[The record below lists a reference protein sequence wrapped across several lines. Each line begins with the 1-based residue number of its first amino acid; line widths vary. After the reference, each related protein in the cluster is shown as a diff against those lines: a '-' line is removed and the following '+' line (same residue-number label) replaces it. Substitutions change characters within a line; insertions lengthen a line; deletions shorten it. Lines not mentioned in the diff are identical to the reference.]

1 MEIAGPEYPGAGNKR
16 IRMGKYVIS
25 IVLNAHLPFIRHGI
39 APRTRQTQTG
49 PSYTAAE
56 SAPNPVLFQGA
67 RPDGLLQPDAA
78 ASPGGSDVP
87 ERRPEAAGKSPPSTK
102 LSTEEHCFFEALS
115 DTYLPLLEVFDRL
128 EKDHI
133 PFRLG
138 ISFSPLLCYMLQDES
153 LLRHYLE
160 HVDKQ
165 IEFGVRE
172 MERTENDPG
181 LHALARFYYDRA
193 VDKRILFTERY
204 EKNVLNVFNYYQ
216 KKGRIEIL
224 TTAATHAFLPFYT
237 GYPEAVQAQIEV
249 ALSSFR
255 HTFGKIPHGFWLPE
269 LGWSPELDAYLR
281 AYSFNYTIADTHA
294 GILRNPETSLG
305 SFYPVKTPSQ
315 TLVLFRD
322 FRASRDIQDPETG
335 YRFSPVYRDSR
346 ADVGFELP
354 ADMLAPFLNAHLGR
368 VRTGYVYHTNGGR
381 GQKKQVYDSAQA
393 ARMVREQAL
402 AFLDARFS
410 ALSKAGK
417 LGGGAPV
424 SLCAWDADT
433 FGRFWYEGS
442 RFLEALFREA
452 AARQD
457 LCFLTPGEY
466 FCKQDRHD
474 IPALMPEFSS
484 WGFNG
489 YAESWLDA
497 SNDWMYP
504 HVMRSLERMLELAE
518 RFPNDTGLKER
529 ALNQAARE
537 ILLAQSSD
545 WPHML
550 YKQEHSGYA
559 RNQIEMALRN
569 FTTIYEALGSNYIS
583 TEWLTNLER
592 RHNFFPNIN
601 YRVFRRKR

>member
-1 MEIAGPEYPGAGNKR
+1 MK
-16 IRMGKYVIS
+16 KHVIS
-25 IVLNAHLPFIRHGI
+25 IVLNAHLPFIRHDVP
-39 APRTRQTQTG
+39 PRVRQAG
-49 PSYTAAE
+49 VSHAAAE
-56 SAPNPVLFQGA
+56 AGSNPAPAQGA
-67 RPDGLLQPDAA
+67 PLQSDAA
-78 ASPGGSDVP
+78 LPPNDPGVP
-87 ERRPEAAGKSPPSTK
+87 GKRIEAADKPSPSIK
-102 LSTEEHCFFEALS
+102 FSMEEQYFFEALS
-115 DTYLPLLEVFDRL
+115 DTYLPLLELFDRL
-128 EKDHI
+128 EKDRV

-153 LLRHYLE
+153 LLGHYLE
-160 HVDKQ
+160 YVDRQ

-172 MERTENDPG
+172 MARTENDPA
-181 LHALARFYYDRA
+181 LHDLARFYYDRA

-204 EKNVLNVFNYYQ
+204 EKNILNVFDYYQ

-237 GYPEAVQAQIEV
+237 AYPEAVQAQIEV

-255 HTFGKIPHGFWLPE
+255 HTFGKPPHGFWLPE

-281 AYSFNYTIADTHA
+281 AYNFNYTFVDTHA
-294 GILRNPETSLG
+294 GILKNPETSLG
-305 SFYPVKTPSQ
+305 SFYPIKTPAQ

-322 FRASRDIQDPETG
+322 FRASEDIQAPETG
-335 YRFSPVYRDSR
+335 YRFSPAYRDSH

-354 ADMLAPFLNAHLGR
+354 ADQVTPFLNARLGR
-368 VRTGYVYHTNGGR
+368 VRTGYAYRTNGGQ
-381 GQKKQVYDSAQA
+381 GQEVYDFAQA
-393 ARMVREQAL
+393 ARLVREQAQ
-402 AFLDARFS
+402 AFLDARVS
-410 ALSKAGK
+410 TLCKAEE
-417 LGGGAPV
+417 LGGGSPV
-424 SLCAWDADT
+424 SLCACDADT
-433 FGRFWYEGS
+433 FGRFWYEGPW
-442 RFLEALFREA
+442 FLEALFREGA
-452 AARQD
+452 IRQD

-466 FCKQDRHD
+466 LCKQDRQT
-474 IPALMPEFSS
+474 IPTLTPEYSS
-484 WGFNG
+484 WGCNG

-545 WPHML
+545 WPRML
-550 YKQEHSGYA
+550 YKQEHVRYA

-583 TEWLTNLER
+583 TEWLTNLEK

-601 YRVFRRKR
+601 YRVFRRKH